1 MSKLTDSFIRGFGS
15 SLGRAAARKTIQ
27 SGGNISPIKTLLVL
41 LILFLLFL
49 GLVQIAGS
57 YNRSHPSKFV
67 TFKVKGSD
75 NGYLPFVKFLNS
87 KGYSKGMSSPESYQ
101 RINGELVS
109 IPDSLRFST
118 KDVYVDDAIRETI
131 TIESDGYETQTIKV
145 DNRDTISVILNK
157 ISNK

>member
-1 MSKLTDSFIRGFGS
+1 MSKLTDSFIKGFGS

-27 SGGNISPIKTLLVL
+27 SGSSLNISPKKAILTL

-49 GLVQIAGS
+49 GLSQIAAN

-75 NGYLPFVKFLNS
+75 NDIGFVKFLDS
-87 KGYSKGMSSPESYQ
+87 KGHSKGMSSPESYQ
-101 RINGELVS
+101 RKNGDLVS
-109 IPDSLRFST
+109 IPDSLRFAT
-118 KDVYVDDAIRETI
+118 LDVYVDDAIREI
-131 TIESDGYETQTIKV
+131 VTIESDGYETQTIKI

-157 ISNK
+157 IIK